1 MKASPPRSP
10 LRGSLPPEGAA
21 VALGRP
27 GGDWASGW
35 NLVPLAQVPATPWR
49 NGGGS
54 TRELLAWPPSS
65 GSDWRVRLSVAEVAQ
80 DGPFSSFPGVQRWFA
95 VLDGAGVQLSLD
107 GAVHGLDRASAPF
120 EFDGG
125 AAVDCA
131 LTGGPTQDFNL
142 MVRGGRGSMRRLHGR
157 HTASFSAPV
166 LIAVYAHGT
175 STEATFGNEAVQIP
189 AQTLAWRTLQQ
200 SGSLEVTAQHALWM
214 EVFW

>member
-1 MKASPPRSP
+1 MN
-10 LRGSLPPEGAA
+10 LET
-21 VALGRP
+21 
-27 GGDWASGW
+27 SGW
-35 NLVPLAQVPATPWR
+35 NLVPLADVPPTPWR

-65 GSDWRVRLSVAEVAQ
+65 GGGWRVRLSVAEVAQ

-95 VLDGAGVQLSLD
+95 VLEGAGVQLRLD
-107 GAVHGLDRASAPF
+107 GAAHRLDGASAPF

-142 MVRGGRGSMRRLHGR
+142 MVRSGRASMQRLHGR

-166 LIAVYAHGT
+166 LIAIYAQGT
-175 STEATFGNEAVQIP
+175 GAQALFGNEMAEIP
-189 AQTLAWRTLQQ
+189 RQTLAWRTLAPSDTLQVHSQ
-200 SGSLEVTAQHALWM
+200 DGLWM
-214 EVFW
+214 EVSL